1 MYGAIAG
8 DMIGSVYEFNS
19 IKTTEFPLF
28 SRRSHFTD
36 DTVMTVAV
44 AEALMETAD
53 LSDLAAVRAAVV
65 KSMQKWGRK
74 YHDAGF
80 GGTFYHWL
88 DKRDPKPYG
97 SFGNGSAM
105 RVSSVGWLAG
115 DADQVKK
122 LARATAD
129 VTHDH
134 PEGVKGAESVA
145 AAIWLSRKGKSK
157 DEIKEYVA
165 REFGYDLSRTCDQ
178 IRPAYRH
185 VESCQE
191 TVPQAFAAFF
201 EGNDFEDV
209 IRTAVSLGGDCD
221 TLTDIATG
229 MAEGFFGLPDQ
240 FKKWAYEFTTEDM
253 HQVMKSFEEK
263 AIERKV
269 REA

>member
-65 KSMQKWGRK
+65 KSMQKWGRR

-88 DKRDPKPYG
+88 DLRNPQPYG

-105 RVSSVGWLAG
+105 RVSSVGWLA
-115 DADQVKK
+115 DNADQVKE
-122 LARATAD
+122 LARATA
-129 VTHDH
+129 
-134 PEGVKGAESVA
+134 
-145 AAIWLSRKGKSK
+145 AAIYMARKGKTK
-157 DEIKEYVA
+157 DEIRKVIEDEY
-165 REFGYDLSRTCDQ
+165 GYDFSGSLAE
-178 IRPAYRH
+178 IRPHYH
-185 VESCQE
+185 FEVSCQKS
-191 TVPQAFAAFF
+191 VPEAILCFF
-201 EGNDFEDV
+201 EGDSYESVVRN
-209 IRTAVSLGGDCD
+209 AVSLGGDAD
-221 TLTDIATG
+221 TQAAIAG
-229 MAEGFFGLPDQ
+229 AIAEAYYGIPEEIVKEARNRLP
-240 FKKWAYEFTTEDM
+240 EDM
-253 HQVMKSFEEK
+253 RSVADAFTAQKT
-263 AIERKV
+263 ALT
-269 REA
+269 

>member
-44 AEALMETAD
+44 AEALMKTAD

-65 KSMQKWGRK
+65 KSMQRWGRK

-115 DADQVKK
+115 DADQVKE

-134 PEGVKGAESVA
+134 PEGVKGAQATA
-145 AAIWLSRKGKSK
+145 AAIYMARKGKTK
-157 DEIKEYVA
+157 DEIRKVIEDEY
-165 REFGYDLSRTCDQ
+165 GYDFSRSLAE
-178 IRPAYRH
+178 IRPHYH
-185 VESCQE
+185 FEVSCQKS
-191 TVPQAFAAFF
+191 VPEAILCFF
-201 EGNDFEDV
+201 EGDSYESVVRN
-209 IRTAVSLGGDCD
+209 AVSLGGDAD
-221 TLTDIATG
+221 TQAAIAG
-229 MAEGFFGLPDQ
+229 AIAEAYYGIPEEIVKEARSRLP
-240 FKKWAYEFTTEDM
+240 EDM
-253 HQVMKSFEEK
+253 RSVADAFTAQKT
-263 AIERKV
+263 ALT
-269 REA
+269 

>member
-65 KSMQKWGRK
+65 KSMQRWGRK

-88 DKRDPKPYG
+88 DKRDPQPYG

-105 RVSSVGWLAG
+105 RVSSVGWLAD
-115 DADQVKK
+115 DADQVRE

-134 PEGVKGAESVA
+134 PEGVKGAQATA
-145 AAIWLSRKGKSK
+145 AAIYMARKGKTK
-157 DEIKEYVA
+157 DEIRKVIEDEY
-165 REFGYDLSRTCDQ
+165 GYDFSGSLAE
-178 IRPAYRH
+178 IRPHYH
-185 VESCQE
+185 FEVSCQKS
-191 TVPQAFAAFF
+191 VPEAILCFF
-201 EGNDFEDV
+201 EGDSYESVVRN
-209 IRTAVSLGGDCD
+209 AVSLGGDAD
-221 TLTDIATG
+221 TQAAIAG
-229 MAEGFFGLPDQ
+229 AIAEAYYGIPEEIVKEARNRLP
-240 FKKWAYEFTTEDM
+240 EDM
-253 HQVMKSFEEK
+253 RSVADAFTAQKT
-263 AIERKV
+263 ALT
-269 REA
+269 

>member
-65 KSMQKWGRK
+65 KSMQRWGRK

-88 DKRDPKPYG
+88 DKRDPQPYG

-105 RVSSVGWLAG
+105 RVSSVGWL
-115 DADQVKK
+115 
-122 LARATAD
+122 
-129 VTHDH
+129 DH
-134 PEGVKGAESVA
+134 PEGVKGAQATA
-145 AAIWLSRKGKSK
+145 AAIYMARKGKTK
-157 DEIKEYVA
+157 DEIRKVIEDEY
-165 REFGYDLSRTCDQ
+165 GYDFSGSLAE
-178 IRPAYRH
+178 IRPHYH
-185 VESCQE
+185 FEVSCQKS
-191 TVPQAFAAFF
+191 VPEAILCFF
-201 EGNDFEDV
+201 EGDSYESVVRN
-209 IRTAVSLGGDCD
+209 AVSLGGDAD
-221 TLTDIATG
+221 TQAAIAG
-229 MAEGFFGLPDQ
+229 AIAEAYYGIPEEIVKEARNRLP
-240 FKKWAYEFTTEDM
+240 EDM
-253 HQVMKSFEEK
+253 RSVADAFTAQKT
-263 AIERKV
+263 ALT
-269 REA
+269 

>member
-44 AEALMETAD
+44 AEALMKTAD

-65 KSMQKWGRK
+65 KSMQRWGRK

-115 DADQVKK
+115 DADQVKE

-134 PEGVKGAESVA
+134 PEGVKGAQATA
-145 AAIWLSRKGKSK
+145 AAIYMARKGKTK
-157 DEIKEYVA
+157 DEIRKVIEDEY
-165 REFGYDLSRTCDQ
+165 GYDLSRSLAE
-178 IRPAYRH
+178 IRPHYH
-185 VESCQE
+185 FEVSCQKS
-191 TVPQAFAAFF
+191 VPEAIRCFF
-201 EGNDFEDV
+201 EGDSYESVVRN
-209 IRTAVSLGGDCD
+209 AVSLGGDAD
-221 TLTDIATG
+221 TQAAIAG
-229 MAEGFFGLPDQ
+229 AIAEAYYGIPEEIVKEARSRLP
-240 FKKWAYEFTTEDM
+240 EDM
-253 HQVMKSFEEK
+253 RVVAEAFR
-263 AIERKV
+263 ERI
-269 REA
+269 R